1 MLRFRGVF
9 PMSDRSALWGLLRN
23 LAIIL
28 VIALAIHNLWPVWF
42 PSTPRPWNGLVAEAA
57 HLLRL

>member
-1 MLRFRGVF
+1 
-9 PMSDRSALWGLLRN
+9 MSDRSALWGTLRN

-57 HLLRL
+57 HMLRL